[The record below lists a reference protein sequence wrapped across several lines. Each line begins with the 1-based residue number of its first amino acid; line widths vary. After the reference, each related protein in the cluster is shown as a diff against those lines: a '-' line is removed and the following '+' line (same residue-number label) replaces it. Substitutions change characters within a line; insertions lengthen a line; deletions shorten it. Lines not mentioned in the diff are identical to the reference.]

1 MIIFDTTR
9 AVLLLNPKTGT
20 RSTVEYFKQP
30 QFSGHV
36 RVVFGGHYPHRVVV
50 PALEEAAREYEFLSF
65 YRCPVERFVSACNFI
80 ASEWHYIW
88 GNYPINPETMAKAQ
102 AEIQELTL
110 EDLLEVLIRVQRGP
124 VLALARPQ
132 TKWFA
137 PEVQLLDFRDFD
149 AELVRLATSWG
160 FEAPAE
166 VPHLNESPSKFDVN
180 DLSPEFI
187 ERIKQYY
194 AADYEFFA
202 SRGITFNR

>member
-1 MIIFDTTR
+1 MIIFD
-9 AVLLLNPKTGT
+9 AAKMALLLNPKTGT
-20 RSTVEYFKQP
+20 RSAMEYFRQP

-36 RVVFGGHYPHRVVV
+36 RNAYGGHVSYQEAGRVLGEV
-50 PALEEAAREYEFLSF
+50 EYEFFSF
-65 YRCPVERFVSACNFI
+65 YRCPVERFVSACNF
-80 ASEWHYIW
+80 AVSEWNYIW
-88 GNYPINPETMAKAQ
+88 GDFPIRPETMAKAQ

-166 VPHLNESPSKFDVN
+166 VPHYNESPPKFDVN

>member
-1 MIIFDTTR
+1 
-9 AVLLLNPKTGT
+9 
-20 RSTVEYFKQP
+20 
-30 QFSGHV
+30 
-36 RVVFGGHYPHRVVV
+36 
-50 PALEEAAREYEFLSF
+50 
-65 YRCPVERFVSACNFI
+65 
-80 ASEWHYIW
+80 
-88 GNYPINPETMAKAQ
+88 MAKAQ

-110 EDLLEVLIRVQRGP
+110 EDLLEVLIREQRGP

-132 TKWFA
+132 TRWLVPGIK
-137 PEVQLLDFRDFD
+137 LLDFRDFE
-149 AELVRLATSWG
+149 AELIRLATSWG

-166 VPHLNESPSKFDVN
+166 VPHCNESPSKFCVD

>member
-1 MIIFDTTR
+1 MIIFDAAKT
-9 AVLLLNPKTGT
+9 ALLLNPKTGT
-20 RSTVEYFKQP
+20 RSAMEYFKHP

-36 RVVFGGHYPHRVVV
+36 RNAYGGHVSYQEAGRVLGEV
-50 PALEEAAREYEFLSF
+50 EYEFFSF
-65 YRCPVERFVSACNFI
+65 YRCPVERFVSACNF
-80 ASEWHYIW
+80 AVSEWNYIW
-88 GNYPINPETMAKAQ
+88 GDFPIRPETMAKAQ

-110 EDLLEVLIRVQRGP
+110 EDLLEVLIREQRGP

-132 TKWFA
+132 TRWLVPGIK
-137 PEVQLLDFRDFD
+137 LLDFRDFE
-149 AELVRLATSWG
+149 AELIRLATSWG

-166 VPHLNESPSKFDVN
+166 VPHTNESTPKFCVD

-194 AADYEFFA
+194 MQDYEFFA